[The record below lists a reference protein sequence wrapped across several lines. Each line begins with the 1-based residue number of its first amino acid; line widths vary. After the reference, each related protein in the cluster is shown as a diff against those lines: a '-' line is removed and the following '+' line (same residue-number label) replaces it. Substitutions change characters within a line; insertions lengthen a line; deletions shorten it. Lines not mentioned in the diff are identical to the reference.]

1 MTGWVGLRRKRSGR
15 GIAAAMSKRETR
27 GGRAMLHI
35 TNGDSAAASL
45 RAAGLPGE
53 VLAWRDVPTEGPMP
67 EGLALDELALVRA
80 RFLAQTG
87 WASYDEALADLRR
100 QYATLA
106 AAAQQDEVVLW
117 FEHDL
122 HDQLQ
127 LAQLLDWFATHAHSS
142 TMLSL
147 VMIGEHAEV
156 TPFYGLGQLTPEQ
169 LAALFPARLPVAAAQ
184 LALGRAAWEA
194 FRAPDPTAIESLLAG
209 ETVDLPYLH
218 ATLIRHLEEFP
229 DTEAGLSRTE
239 RQILEMMAEAGPISL
254 FEVFKRDMKREE
266 APFLGD
272 LGFWARVAGLA
283 PAAHPLLAFADGR
296 SFTLPDD
303 PAHPAEWARQSVA
316 LTGTGQMVLAG
327 EQDWVRLNGINRWLG
342 GVHLKGLEAAWR
354 WDRTAQR
361 LVG

>member
-1 MTGWVGLRRKRSGR
+1 
-15 GIAAAMSKRETR
+15 
-27 GGRAMLHI
+27 MLHI
-35 TNGDSAAASL
+35 TNGDSAAGSL
-45 RAAGLPGE
+45 RVAGLPGE
-53 VLAWRDVPTEGPMP
+53 VLAWRDVLVEGPMP
-67 EGLALDELALVRA
+67 AGLALDELAPVRA
-80 RFLAQTG
+80 RFLAESG

-100 QYATLA
+100 QYAALVA
-106 AAAQQDEVVLW
+106 APEQDEVVLW

-142 TMLSL
+142 TTMLSL

-169 LAALFPARLPVAAAQ
+169 LAALFPSRLPVTAAQ
-184 LALGRAAWEA
+184 LALGRTAWEA
-194 FRAPDPTAIESLLAG
+194 FRAPDPTAIESVLAG
-209 ETVDLPYLH
+209 ETAALTFLR
-218 ATLIRHLEEFP
+218 AALMRHLEEFP

-239 RQILEMMAEAGPISL
+239 RQILEMAAEAGPIPL

-272 LGFWARVAGLA
+272 LGFWARVARLA

-327 EQDWVRLNGINRWLG
+327 KQDWLRLNGINRWLG
-342 GVHLKGLEAAWR
+342 GVHLKGAEAAWR
-354 WDRTAQR
+354 WDRTARR